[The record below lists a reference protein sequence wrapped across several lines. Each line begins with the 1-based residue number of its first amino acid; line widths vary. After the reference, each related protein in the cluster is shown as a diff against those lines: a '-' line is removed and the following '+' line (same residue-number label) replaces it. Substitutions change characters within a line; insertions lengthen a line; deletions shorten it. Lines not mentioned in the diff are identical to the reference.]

1 MGTLAAQSCKFN
13 EKRDIQQVESGLTV
27 DLTQALK
34 SGIVRDSGTSTDS
47 NGIEDPGLIIGRVEN
62 VFDAIEAQRSIRK
75 YGKKAKP
82 AMTPSSPTAPAAESA
97 NPNGAPSA

>member
-1 MGTLAAQSCKFN
+1 MGTLAAQSCKYN
-13 EKRDIQQVESGLTV
+13 EKRDIQEVESGLTV
-27 DLTQALK
+27 DLNQALK
-34 SGIVRDSGTSTDS
+34 SGIVRDSGSSTDS

-82 AMTPSSPTAPAAESA
+82 AMTPSSPSPAAESA
-97 NPNGAPSA
+97 NPTGAPSA

>member
-1 MGTLAAQSCKFN
+1 MSTLAAQSCKYN
-13 EKRDIQQVESGLTV
+13 EKRDVQQVESGLTV

-47 NGIEDPGLIIGRVEN
+47 NGIEDPALIIGRVEN
-62 VFDAIEAQRSIRK
+62 VFDAIEAQRSIRR

-82 AMTPSSPTAPAAESA
+82 VMTPSSPSPAAESA